1 MHMKSM
7 LMISDIH
14 CSVLPK
20 SSKNKNTFYSDPYNF
35 IVIAV
40 KNNNCSPPSAA
51 LPKTLSLKNGSVTCL
66 SSKEKCFY
74 FLL

>member
-1 MHMKSM
+1 
-7 LMISDIH
+7 MISDIH

-20 SSKNKNTFYSDPYNF
+20 SSKNKNIFYSDPYNF

-40 KNNNCSPPSAA
+40 KNNNCSLLSVA
-51 LPKTLSLKNGSVTCL
+51 LPKTLSPKNGSMICL

-74 FLL
+74 FLF